1 MDADKK
7 PQATERAVRQD
18 GDEVRR
24 QGAYAWVYRKSGGK
38 IGGTWRVG
46 AGFKK
51 PVPTL
56 LLEHS
61 GRKSGKQFV
70 SPLVYMKDGD
80 DVIVVASMGGRDEN
94 PQWYHNLVADPD
106 VYIEIGSDRRAVR
119 AVLAGQEERDRLWPK
134 LVEAYAD
141 FDTYQSWTDREIPVF
156 ILKPR

>member
-1 MDADKK
+1 MDAKK
-7 PQATERAVRQD
+7 RPKQLDAPFVKFGMKYSSKAVAWLY
-18 GDEVRR
+18 RR
-24 QGAYAWVYRKSGGK
+24 TGGR

-56 LLEHS
+56 LLEHR

-70 SPLVYMKDGD
+70 SPLVYMTDGD
-80 DVIVVASMGGRDEN
+80 DVIVVASMGGRSEN
-94 PQWYHNLVADPD
+94 PQWFHNLVADPD
-106 VYIEIGSDRRAVR
+106 VYIEMGPERRAVH
-119 AVLAGQEERDRLWPK
+119 AVLAGPEERNRLWPK

-141 FDTYQSWTDREIPVF
+141 FAAYETWTDREIPVF

>member
-1 MDADKK
+1 MDSKK
-7 PQATERAVRQD
+7 PPKQLNAPFVKKGMKYSSKAV
-18 GDEVRR
+18 
-24 QGAYAWVYRKSGGK
+24 AWLYRKSGGR

-56 LLEHS
+56 LLEHR

-94 PQWYHNLVADPD
+94 PQWYHNLVAGPD
-106 VYIEIGSDRRAVR
+106 TYIELGSDRRAVH
-119 AVLAGQEERDRLWPK
+119 AVLAGKEERDRLWPK